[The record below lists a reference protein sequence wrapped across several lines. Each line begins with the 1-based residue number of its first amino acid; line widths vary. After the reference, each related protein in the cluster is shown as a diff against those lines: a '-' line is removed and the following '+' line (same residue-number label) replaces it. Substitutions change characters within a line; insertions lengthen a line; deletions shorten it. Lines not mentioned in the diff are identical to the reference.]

1 MRRITPAE
9 LQAGLEGSTMHL
21 LDVRSD
27 EELALAA
34 LPGAIHI
41 VLHELPNRHGE
52 LPRDKPIAVLCHHG
66 MRSQSGALFLDKQ
79 GFADVMSVDGGI
91 DAWSLNIDASTP
103 RY

>member
-9 LQAGLEGSTMHL
+9 LQAGIEAGTMHV
-21 LDVRSD
+21 LDVRTA
-27 EELALAA
+27 EELEMAA
-34 LPGAIHI
+34 LPGALNIP
-41 VLHELPNRHGE
+41 LHELPARHGE

-79 GFADVMSVDGGI
+79 GFAEVMSVDGGI
-91 DAWSLNIDASTP
+91 DAWSLNVDASIP